1 MHTTTTAP
9 ARSFAQLAAQPS
21 QPIET
26 HSIPTG
32 SWTLYFHEPEDKS
45 WTPDSYKRIQGV
57 NSWEAL
63 GALLREMGPHRL
75 TNGMM
80 FAMRGDT
87 SPLWENK
94 ANIRGGSYCLK
105 VSRKVAAEV
114 YQKYLAAAACGI
126 ASTDTKNAI
135 VGVTM
140 SPKKGFCIIKLWNTD
155 AKAFH
160 NPAADIVS
168 LHEEV
173 ILSEVIYR
181 PHTEQKM

>member
-1 MHTTTTAP
+1 MNTTTTAP
-9 ARSFAQLAAQPS
+9 ARSFAQTASLPS
-21 QPIET
+21 QPMVT
-26 HSIPTG
+26 HPIPTG

-57 NSWEAL
+57 NCWEAL

-80 FAMRGDT
+80 FAMRGET

-105 VSRKVAAEV
+105 VSRKVAGEV

-126 ASTDTKNAI
+126 ASTDPQNAI

-173 ILSEVIYR
+173 VLPEVLYR